1 MKDFQ
6 LNDRV
11 HWTLNGEHIPG
22 TVIKRTKTRVYVRRD
37 SYDFQESMFD
47 HDQSCLNPFAE
58 PAAYCVIK
66 GDLDG
71 PVLCFT
77 SRGNDQWILMGH
89 KVQMG
94 GNRLKSG
101 WKACPKPQRQ

>member
-37 SYDFQESMFD
+37 NYDFQQSMFD
-47 HDQSCLNPFAE
+47 HDQACLNPFAE

-66 GDLDG
+66 GDLDALEEEHG
-71 PVLCFT
+71 QETFLYYDLT
-77 SRGNDQWILMGH
+77 H
-89 KVQMG
+89 
-94 GNRLKSG
+94 
-101 WKACPKPQRQ
+101 